1 MQNNIAGKQEAA
13 IMKKALGFVL
23 IVLLGFVS
31 WSVTMADAA
40 TNAPQQSADM
50 GKTKEVNMNITEHR
64 SGAWTPGLTDEEKAT
79 LFAIA
84 QDTLA
89 WCVAD
94 KKGPF
99 PIESYTITPK
109 LKVNTATFVTL
120 KSRGALRGC
129 IGSLAPVEP
138 LYLSVHH
145 NAVNAAMHDYR
156 FSPVQNAELPDIT
169 VDVSILS
176 PIRDIPDL
184 NAFKLG
190 QHGII
195 LGKGMAR
202 AVFLPEVA
210 TEQGWTKEET
220 LAYLSQKAGLPA
232 DAWRQGAK
240 FQVFE
245 SVVLS
250 PESKHK

>member
-1 MQNNIAGKQEAA
+1 MRI
-13 IMKKALGFVL
+13 
-23 IVLLGFVS
+23 S
-31 WSVTMADAA
+31 
-40 TNAPQQSADM
+40 
-50 GKTKEVNMNITEHR
+50 EHC

-84 QDTLA
+84 KDTLA
-89 WCVAD
+89 WCVS
-94 KKGPF
+94 KRKEPF

-109 LKVNTATFVTL
+109 LKAHTATFVTL
-120 KSRGALRGC
+120 KIRGDLRGC

-138 LYLSVHH
+138 LYLSVHR

-156 FSPVQNAELPDIT
+156 FSPVQSAELPDIT

-176 PIRDIPDL
+176 PIRDIPNLD
-184 NAFKLG
+184 AFKLG

-195 LGKGMAR
+195 LCKGMAR

-220 LAYLSQKAGLPA
+220 LAYLSQKAGLSA
-232 DAWRQGAK
+232 DAWREGAQ

-245 SVVLS
+245 SVVLTMG
-250 PESKHK
+250 K

>member
-1 MQNNIAGKQEAA
+1 
-13 IMKKALGFVL
+13 MKKALGCVL
-23 IVLLGFVS
+23 IVLLGFVP
-31 WSVTMADAA
+31 WSGMVADVA
-40 TNAPQQSADM
+40 TNAPQQPADSI
-50 GKTKEVNMNITEHR
+50 KTKEANMNISERR
-64 SGAWTPGLTDEEKAT
+64 SGAWSPGLTDEEKAT

-84 QDTLA
+84 KDTLA
-89 WCVAD
+89 WCVNGAAGAINK

-109 LKVNTATFVTL
+109 LKANTATFVTL
-120 KSRGALRGC
+120 KIRGDLRGC

-145 NAVNAAMHDYR
+145 NAVNAAMHDPR
-156 FSPVQNAELPDIT
+156 FSPVQSAELPDIT
-169 VDVSILS
+169 MDVSILS
-176 PIRDIPDL
+176 PIRDIPNPD
-184 NAFKLG
+184 AFKLG

-195 LGKGMAR
+195 LSKGMAR

-220 LAYLSQKAGLPA
+220 LAYLSQKAGLSA
-232 DAWRQGAK
+232 NAWREGAQ

-245 SVVLS
+245 SVVLMMG
-250 PESKHK
+250 K

>member
-1 MQNNIAGKQEAA
+1 M
-13 IMKKALGFVL
+13 MKKALVFVG
-23 IVLLGFVS
+23 IALLGFS
-31 WSVTMADAA
+31 LWPGMAASIT
-40 TNAPQQSADM
+40 TNAPQEPAGTKQ
-50 GKTKEVNMNITEHR
+50 TKEITMCIHEHR
-64 SGAWTPGLTDEEKAT
+64 SGAWSPELTDDEKAT

-84 QDTLA
+84 KDTLA
-89 WCVAD
+89 WCVSGAGGAMNK
-94 KKGPF
+94 KKGEF

-109 LKVNTATFVTL
+109 LKEHTATFVTL
-120 KSRGALRGC
+120 KIRGDLRGC

-156 FSPVQNAELPDIT
+156 FSPVQSAELPDIT

-176 PIRDIPDL
+176 PIRDIPNLDD
-184 NAFKLG
+184 FKLG

-210 TEQGWTKEET
+210 TEQRWTKEET
-220 LAYLSQKAGLPA
+220 LTYLSQKAGLSA
-232 DAWRQGAK
+232 DAWRHGAQ

-245 SVVLS
+245 SVVLTMGKQTGGL
-250 PESKHK
+250 P

>member
-1 MQNNIAGKQEAA
+1 M
-13 IMKKALGFVL
+13 MKKTLGFVL
-23 IVLLGFVS
+23 SVLLGFIT
-31 WSVTMADAA
+31 WTGMAARVA
-40 TNAPQQSADM
+40 TNASQQPADSI
-50 GKTKEVNMNITEHR
+50 KTKEANMSISEHR
-64 SGAWTPGLTDEEKAT
+64 SGAWSPGLTDAEKAT
-79 LFAIA
+79 LFALA
-84 QDTLA
+84 KDTLA
-89 WCVAD
+89 WCVNGAAGAINK
-94 KKGPF
+94 KKGTF

-109 LKVNTATFVTL
+109 LKAHTATFVTL
-120 KSRGALRGC
+120 KIRGDLRGC

-145 NAVNAAMHDYR
+145 NAVNAAMHDPR
-156 FSPVQNAELPDIT
+156 FSPVQSAELPGIT

-176 PIRDIPDL
+176 PIRDIPNLD
-184 NAFKLG
+184 AFKLG

-195 LGKGMAR
+195 LGKGAAR

-220 LAYLSQKAGLPA
+220 LSYLSQKAGLAA
-232 DAWRQGAK
+232 DAWRQGAQ

-250 PESKHK
+250 LEK

>member
-1 MQNNIAGKQEAA
+1 M
-13 IMKKALGFVL
+13 MKKTLGCVL
-23 IVLLGFVS
+23 IVLLGFIPWPETAARV
-31 WSVTMADAA
+31 A
-40 TNAPQQSADM
+40 TNAPQQPSDTS
-50 GKTKEVNMNITEHR
+50 KTKEANMSISEHR
-64 SGAWTPGLTDEEKAT
+64 SGAWTPGLADEEKAT
-79 LFAIA
+79 LFALA
-84 QDTLA
+84 KDTLA
-89 WCVAD
+89 WCVNGAAGAINK

-120 KSRGALRGC
+120 KIRGDLRGC

-156 FSPVQNAELPDIT
+156 FSPVQSAELPGIT

-176 PIRDIPDL
+176 PIRDIPNLD
-184 NAFKLG
+184 AFKLG

-195 LGKGMAR
+195 LGKGAAR

-220 LAYLSQKAGLPA
+220 LAYLSQKAGLSA
-232 DAWRQGAK
+232 DAWREGAK

-245 SVVLS
+245 SAVLIMG
-250 PESKHK
+250 K

>member
-1 MQNNIAGKQEAA
+1 MRI
-13 IMKKALGFVL
+13 
-23 IVLLGFVS
+23 S
-31 WSVTMADAA
+31 
-40 TNAPQQSADM
+40 
-50 GKTKEVNMNITEHR
+50 EHR

-84 QDTLA
+84 KDTLA
-89 WCVAD
+89 WCVNGATGAMNK
-94 KKGPF
+94 KKGSF

-109 LKVNTATFVTL
+109 LKVDTATFVTL
-120 KSRGALRGC
+120 KIRGDLRGC

-138 LYLSVHH
+138 LYLSVHR

-156 FSPVQNAELPDIT
+156 FSPVQSAELPEIT

-176 PIRDIPDL
+176 PIRDIPNLD
-184 NAFKLG
+184 AFKLG

-195 LGKGMAR
+195 LGKGAAR

-220 LAYLSQKAGLPA
+220 LAYLSQKAGLSA
-232 DAWRQGAK
+232 DAWREGAQ

-250 PESKHK
+250 MEK

>member
-1 MQNNIAGKQEAA
+1 MSI
-13 IMKKALGFVL
+13 
-23 IVLLGFVS
+23 S
-31 WSVTMADAA
+31 
-40 TNAPQQSADM
+40 
-50 GKTKEVNMNITEHR
+50 EHR
-64 SGAWTPGLTDEEKAT
+64 SGAWSPGLTDEEKTT

-84 QDTLA
+84 KDTLT
-89 WCVAD
+89 WCVN
-94 KKGPF
+94 KRKEPF

-109 LKVNTATFVTL
+109 LKAHTATFVTL
-120 KSRGALRGC
+120 KIRGDLRGC

-145 NAVNAAMHDYR
+145 NAVNAARHDPR
-156 FSPVQNAELPDIT
+156 FSPVQSTELPDIT

-176 PIRDIPDL
+176 PIRDIPNLD
-184 NAFKLG
+184 AFKLG

-210 TEQGWTKEET
+210 TEQGWTKEAT
-220 LAYLSQKAGLPA
+220 LAYLSQKAGLSA
-232 DAWRQGAK
+232 DAWREGAQ

-245 SVVLS
+245 SVVLTMG
-250 PESKHK
+250 K

>member
-1 MQNNIAGKQEAA
+1 M
-13 IMKKALGFVL
+13 MKKALGFVL
-23 IVLLGFVS
+23 IVMLGLIP
-31 WSVTMADAA
+31 WSGTAANLA
-40 TNAPQQSADM
+40 TNASQQPADAF
-50 GKTKEVNMNITEHR
+50 KTKEASMNIREHS
-64 SGAWTPGLTDEEKAT
+64 SGAWSPGLTDEEKTT

-84 QDTLA
+84 KDTLA
-89 WCVAD
+89 WCVGN

-120 KSRGALRGC
+120 KIQGELRGC

-138 LYLSVHH
+138 LYLSVHR

-156 FSPVQNAELPDIT
+156 FSPVRSAELPNIT

-176 PIRDIPDL
+176 PIRDIPNLD
-184 NAFKLG
+184 AFKLG

-195 LGKGMAR
+195 LNKGMAR

-220 LAYLSQKAGLPA
+220 LSYLSQKAGLSA
-232 DAWRQGAK
+232 DAWREGAH

-245 SVVLS
+245 SVVLT
-250 PESKHK
+250 PEK